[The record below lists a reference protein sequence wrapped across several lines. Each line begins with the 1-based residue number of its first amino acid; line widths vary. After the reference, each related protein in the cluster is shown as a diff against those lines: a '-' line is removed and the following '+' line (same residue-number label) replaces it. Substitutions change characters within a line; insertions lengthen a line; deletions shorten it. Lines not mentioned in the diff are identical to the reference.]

1 MEKKLNKK
9 NYIIFGIVIIFIV
22 IYCIYR
28 IINLVVNPTDTFVV
42 EKGKLSFEET
52 KQGYVIRDE
61 TVVKGENY
69 KNGMNQIK
77 TEGEKVAKGEA
88 IFRYY
93 TSGEEKLKQ
102 KIQELDVKI
111 QEAWENENNLF
122 SSDIKSIENQIEAK
136 LKESYGIND
145 LQKVKEY
152 KKDINSYI
160 TKKAKIAGEKSPSGS
175 YLKKLIEERSKYEN
189 ELNSGSEYI
198 KAPKSGVVSYRVDG
212 LEETLT
218 PNNFGALSKKM
229 LEDLNLKT
237 GQIVSTNEESG
248 KIIDNFYCYIATI
261 IDEDT
266 LQKENTKVGSK
277 IKIRLSNEKEVEAQI
292 AYISKE
298 NEKEDL
304 VILKIE
310 RYVEELIN
318 YRKIS
323 FDIIWWNVTGLKVSN
338 EAIHYEE
345 NNQEL
350 AYIIRKRVGYTD
362 KIYVKVLKQSDK
374 YSIIENYDDS
384 SELTEKGVSKDEIE
398 NRKKI
403 AMYDEVQL

>member
-22 IYCIYR
+22 IYCVYR
-28 IINLVVNPTDTFVV
+28 IINLVANPTDTFVV
-42 EKGKLSFEET
+42 EKGKLSYEET

-122 SSDIKSIENQIEAK
+122 SSDIKSIETQIEAK

-266 LQKENTKVGSK
+266 LQKENTEVGSN

>member
-22 IYCIYR
+22 IYCVYR
-28 IINLVVNPTDTFVV
+28 IINLVANPTDTFVV

-122 SSDIKSIENQIEAK
+122 SSDIKSIETQIEAK

-266 LQKENTKVGSK
+266 LQKENTEVGSK

>member
-266 LQKENTKVGSK
+266 LQKENAEVGSK

-298 NEKEDL
+298 SEKEDL

-310 RYVEELIN
+310 KYVEELIN

>member
-22 IYCIYR
+22 IYCVYR
-28 IINLVVNPTDTFVV
+28 IINLVANPTDTFVV

-122 SSDIKSIENQIEAK
+122 SSDIKSIETQIEAK

-266 LQKENTKVGSK
+266 LQKENIEVGSK

-310 RYVEELIN
+310 KYVEELIN

-384 SELTEKGVSKDEIE
+384 SELTEKGVSEDEIE

>member
-266 LQKENTKVGSK
+266 LQKENAEVGSK

-292 AYISKE
+292 SYISKE

-310 RYVEELIN
+310 KYVEELIN

-384 SELTEKGVSKDEIE
+384 SELTEKGVSKDEVE

-403 AMYDEVQL
+403 TMYDEVQL

>member
-22 IYCIYR
+22 IYCVYR
-28 IINLVVNPTDTFVV
+28 IINLVANPTDTFVV

-266 LQKENTKVGSK
+266 LQKENIEVGSK

>member
-22 IYCIYR
+22 IYCVYR
-28 IINLVVNPTDTFVV
+28 IINLVANPTDTFVV

-122 SSDIKSIENQIEAK
+122 SSDIKSIETQIEAK

-145 LQKVKEY
+145 LQKIKEY

-198 KAPKSGVVSYRVDG
+198 KALKSGVVSYRVDG

-229 LEDLNLKT
+229 LEGLNLKT

-266 LQKENTKVGSK
+266 LQKENTEVGSK

-310 RYVEELIN
+310 KYVEELIN

-384 SELTEKGVSKDEIE
+384 SELTEKGVSEDEIE

>member
-22 IYCIYR
+22 IYCVYR
-28 IINLVVNPTDTFVV
+28 IINLVANPTDTFVV

-122 SSDIKSIENQIEAK
+122 SSDIKSIETQIEAK

-145 LQKVKEY
+145 LQKIKEY

-198 KAPKSGVVSYRVDG
+198 KALKSGVVSYRVDG

-266 LQKENTKVGSK
+266 LQKENIEVGSK

>member
-22 IYCIYR
+22 IYCVYR
-28 IINLVVNPTDTFVV
+28 IINLVANPTDTFVV

-122 SSDIKSIENQIEAK
+122 SSDIKSIETQIEAK

-266 LQKENTKVGSK
+266 LQKENIEVGSK